1 MERTITMDIG
11 RIADTAQVSQTQ
23 NNTVKPAAED
33 SKKNSTMA
41 AENTDKFEHSTEG
54 YTPAYTKQTAKKNT
68 DVKTDSAYKTAAK
81 SVTQMKNEAM
91 KEMVEQTITGQ
102 TTQKKPSSGSLV
114 GDIISKAYAAA
125 EATSKDSEDYWGA
138 EATAERIFTFAKT
151 LADGNPEMFETMKNA
166 FLTGFSQAEGVKGG
180 KGKLPGVCYETYS
193 KVMDKFDK
201 WEKELNGTAETEE
214 TASSAE

>member
-1 MERTITMDIG
+1 MSIYQKFCHKITDEHG
-11 RIADTAQVSQTQ
+11 NLKKLTLDYPENFNFGYDVVDAIAKETPD
-23 NNTVKPAAED
+23 
-33 SKKNSTMA
+33 KKA
-41 AENTDKFEHSTEG
+41 
-54 YTPAYTKQTAKKNT
+54 
-68 DVKTDSAYKTAAK
+68 
-81 SVTQMKNEAM
+81 
-91 KEMVEQTITGQ
+91 
-102 TTQKKPSSGSLV
+102 LV
-114 GDIISKAYAAA
+114 WCNIDD
-125 EATSKDSEDYWGA
+125 E
-138 EATAERIFTFAKT
+138 ERIFTFAKT